1 MPGDSDTHAYRNKCM
16 HRGHWHPSDQPQP
29 CLAAFT
35 NIYRFLPEN
44 YLCRFPHIRSAG
56 TNFPFNLPP
65 NHPHHHRHRSVF
77 LLQSPLPPLTLPQ
90 FPAVRPFLRMKP
102 PFVEL
107 MGPRVQKVLPTVLIS
122 HNYTI
127 TKRTVFQHTPR
138 LLPPPAPCPSPLGT
152 PRTMPTA
159 RHGNE
164 HSKKNAGK
172 MKILFLPAT
181 KLKCSGKNSR
191 YMYMKPKKRDI

>member
-1 MPGDSDTHAYRNKCM
+1 M
-16 HRGHWHPSDQPQP
+16 HIEINACTEGTGIPLTSPSPAWLHLQTFIDFYPKI
-29 CLAAFT
+29 
-35 NIYRFLPEN
+35 IYADFRTYEAQALTFSSTFRLTTVTVTVTITITVIVLSFFSSL
-44 YLCRFPHIRSAG
+44 LC
-56 TNFPFNLPP
+56 
-65 NHPHHHRHRSVF
+65 
-77 LLQSPLPPLTLPQ
+77 PLLTLPQ

-127 TKRTVFQHTPR
+127 TKRKVFQHTPR
-138 LLPPPAPCPSPLGT
+138 LPLCPSPLGT